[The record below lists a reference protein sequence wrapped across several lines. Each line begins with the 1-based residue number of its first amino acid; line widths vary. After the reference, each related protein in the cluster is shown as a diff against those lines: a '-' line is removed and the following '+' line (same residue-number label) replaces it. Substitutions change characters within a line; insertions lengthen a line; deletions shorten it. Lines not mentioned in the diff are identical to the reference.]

1 MITSLR
7 RLVRMPRDEVSWRLR
22 ARGRSER
29 QRLSC
34 ALRRPRWNRADI
46 GRALAADR
54 LVGATRKAIHD
65 RQWWRVHSELREHLL
80 ARPSRYVLDPR
91 AARRLKA
98 TIASRWPEAA
108 GDAARRA
115 DRLLE
120 GSYDLLGYRGLECRD
135 WHADPVNGGRMPSRF
150 WASVPYLDPRCG
162 DHKVIW
168 ELNRHQHWL
177 VLGRAAWLTGNPRYA
192 DAIVTQLGSWLEAN
206 PPLIGGNWV
215 SMLELGF
222 RSLSWVWGLHIL
234 LGQPSASASRADQ
247 PWLVD
252 MLVAIDRQLEHVEQN
267 LSTYFSPN
275 THLTGEALALYVVGT
290 ALPELARS
298 DTWVR
303 IGRRVLLQEIERQ
316 VASDGGHAERAMHYH
331 RYTLDFYL
339 LALITAERAGDEPAA
354 AGFRR
359 ACTRLAEFAHEMAD
373 TGGRLPMIGDD
384 DGGMLW
390 PIAGREP
397 ADVRD
402 SLAVAAVLLGRAELA
417 PRQMPEE
424 VLWIAGASAEAA
436 YPAKPS
442 RSRTSAPV
450 RTRVFPETG
459 YVVMRTAGN
468 DRLVFDVGPLGY
480 LNAGHAHADA
490 LAVTLDVAGKPLL
503 IDPGTCTYTMDR
515 VLRDRMRS
523 SISHNTLTLDGRSSA
538 VASGPFRWAIRADGH
553 LEAWRYNDGFS
564 WAEAAHDGYPGLQHR
579 RSVVRGA
586 DAGWLIVDEVLGD
599 GRHRADA
606 HWHFDPAW
614 MVMSGADHVLRL
626 TSDDGDIAWLVHEGG
641 DVWLTQGDEES
652 GLGWYSPIYGRRIP
666 TSTARIRHDG
676 AAPFSMV
683 WWIGDGTAMPSL
695 ERLNVDCDWMAN
707 TIALRLRQGDQA
719 WTTVLRP
726 GETRQRDGRSCSS
739 GDFNSDGRV
748 LQYGMRDGTLRTVG
762 LTDVS
767 QLLSL
772 RDGLVSIVSETHV
785 DDLHCRI
792 DGEYLDLCA
801 GRPPSDLRLEGS
813 ALAAV
818 RIVRLNGRE
827 LGRTGEAIEL
837 LSSDWAVCVESP
849 ALSN

>member
-1 MITSLR
+1 MMTSLR
-7 RLVRMPRDEVSWRLR
+7 RLAQMPREEVSWRLR
-22 ARGRSER
+22 VRGRIER

-54 LVGATRKAIHD
+54 LNAATRTAIAD
-65 RQWWRVHSELREHLL
+65 GEWSRVHTELHEHLL

-91 AARRLKA
+91 DAGRLRTA
-98 TIASRWPEAA
+98 IMSRWPEAA

-120 GSYDLLGYRGLECRD
+120 GTYDLLGYRGVECRD
-135 WHADPVNGGRMPSRF
+135 WHADPINGGRMPPRF

-177 VLGRAAWLTGNPRYA
+177 GLGRAAWLTGNARYT
-192 DAIVTQLGSWLEAN
+192 DAIVTQLGSWLDAN
-206 PPLIGGNWV
+206 PPLVGGNWV

-234 LGQPSASASRADQ
+234 LGQPSTSGPRAEQ

-252 MLVAIDRQLEHVEQN
+252 MLVGMDRQMDHVAQN
-267 LSTYFSPN
+267 LSFYFSPN

-298 DTWVR
+298 DDWVR
-303 IGRRVLLQEIERQ
+303 IGRQVLLQEIERQ
-316 VASDGGHAERAMHYH
+316 VAADGGHVERSMHYH

-339 LALITAERAGDEPAA
+339 LALLTAEHAGDERAA
-354 AGFRR
+354 AGFRSVC
-359 ACTRLAEFAHEMAD
+359 ARLAEFAHEMAD
-373 TGGRLPMIGDD
+373 EGGRLPMIGDD

-402 SLAVAAVLLGRAELA
+402 SLGIAALLLGRPALA

-424 VLWIAGASAEAA
+424 VFWVAGARAEAA
-436 YPAKPS
+436 YPVKPA
-442 RSRTSAPV
+442 RTRTSSAV
-450 RTRVFPETG
+450 RTRVFRDTG
-459 YVVMRTAGN
+459 YIVMRTAAN

-503 IDPGTCTYTMDR
+503 IDPGTGTYTIDR
-515 VLRDRMRS
+515 ALRDRMRS
-523 SISHNTLTLDGRSSA
+523 SVSHNTVTLDDRSSA
-538 VASGPFRWAIRADGH
+538 VAAGPFQWALRADGH
-553 LEAWRYNDGFS
+553 LEAWRSNEGFS
-564 WAEAAHDGYPGLQHR
+564 WAEAAHDGYGSVQHR
-579 RSVVRGA
+579 RTVFHGA
-586 DAGWLIVDEVLGD
+586 GAGWLILDEILGD
-599 GRHRADA
+599 GPHRADV

-614 MVMSGADHVLRL
+614 VVGSGIDRGLRL
-626 TSDDGDIAWLVHEGG
+626 TSDDGVSAWLVHDGG
-641 DVWLTQGDEES
+641 EVWLTRGDEQS
-652 GLGWYSPIYGRRIP
+652 GLGWYSPIYGRRVP
-666 TSTARIRHDG
+666 TSTARISHQG
-676 AAPFSMV
+676 TAPFSMA
-683 WWIGDGTAMPSL
+683 WWIGDGETMPSVA
-695 ERLNVDCDWMAN
+695 RLHVDCDWMSN
-707 TIALRLRQGDQA
+707 TIALRVYQGDHA
-719 WTTVLRP
+719 WTTMLRP
-726 GETRQRDGRSCSS
+726 GETPEREGRSCSS
-739 GDFNSDGRV
+739 GDYHSDGR
-748 LQYGMRDGTLRTVG
+748 LTHYCMCDGALRTVS
-762 LTDVS
+762 LADVS

-772 RDGLVSIVSETHV
+772 RDGLISIVSETHV
-785 DDLHCRI
+785 EDLHCRL
-792 DGEYLDLCA
+792 DGEYLEVCT
-801 GRPPSDLRLEGS
+801 GKPPARLKLEGG

-818 RIVRLNGRE
+818 KTVRLNGRE

-849 ALSN
+849 ALSI